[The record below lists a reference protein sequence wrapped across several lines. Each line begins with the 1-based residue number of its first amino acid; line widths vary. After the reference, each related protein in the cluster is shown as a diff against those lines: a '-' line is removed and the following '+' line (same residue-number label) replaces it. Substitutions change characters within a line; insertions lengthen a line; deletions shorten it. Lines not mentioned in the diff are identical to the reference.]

1 MKFGIKY
8 NTENGEGDYD
18 IILCVDSIKNL
29 TNNGWIIKY
38 NKQNGKELYEKSKQR
53 ETIVVGVVG
62 NGNKGKSFLLKKLSE
77 YNVPMGFNV
86 KTEGLSIIY
95 SKTMKQNLAILDSAG
110 QETPLL
116 AQNTKEKEIGDG
128 KKDINEDQ
136 LEFEEYSRDK
146 LITEYYIQQFILW
159 KSDIIIL
166 LVGSITLSEQK
177 LYARIKTEILTIQ
190 ENSGKPKKLFV
201 VHNLQNFYRKDD
213 VNDYIE
219 NTLKKLYNVELDE
232 IQMYSIFIL

>member
-1 MKFGIKY
+1 MF
-8 NTENGEGDYD
+8 
-18 IILCVDSIKNL
+18 
-29 TNNGWIIKY
+29 
-38 NKQNGKELYEKSKQR
+38 
-53 ETIVVGVVG
+53 
-62 NGNKGKSFLLKKLSE
+62 
-77 YNVPMGFNV
+77 FNV
-86 KTEGLSIIY
+86 KTECLSIIY

-116 AQNTKEKEIGDG
+116 AQNIKEKEIGDG

-166 LVGSITLSEQK
+166 LIGSITLSEQK
-177 LYARIKTEILTIQ
+177 LYARIKSEILTIQ

>member
-1 MKFGIKY
+1 M
-8 NTENGEGDYD
+8 
-18 IILCVDSIKNL
+18 
-29 TNNGWIIKY
+29 
-38 NKQNGKELYEKSKQR
+38 
-53 ETIVVGVVG
+53 
-62 NGNKGKSFLLKKLSE
+62 
-77 YNVPMGFNV
+77 
-86 KTEGLSIIY
+86 
-95 SKTMKQNLAILDSAG
+95 
-110 QETPLL
+110 
-116 AQNTKEKEIGDG
+116 
-128 KKDINEDQ
+128 
-136 LEFEEYSRDK
+136 EFEEYSRDK

-177 LYARIKTEILTIQ
+177 LYARIKSEILTIQ